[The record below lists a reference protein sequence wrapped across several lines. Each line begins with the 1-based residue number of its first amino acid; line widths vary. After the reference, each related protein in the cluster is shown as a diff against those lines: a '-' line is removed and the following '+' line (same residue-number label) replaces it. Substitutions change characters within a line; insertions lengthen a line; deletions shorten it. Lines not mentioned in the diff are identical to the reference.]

1 MAYLGHVP
9 PLRPLQGTGELTND
23 NSSFCLT
30 AQPAPPPSACTN
42 VWARPLASGSTALGW
57 INNGGADVNVT
68 CDSACLAAAGRD
80 ACNSP
85 PWSCSAGLAAPCRS
99 AYAGRP
105 ALQPHGACA
114 CSGWGG
120 RTQSDPNIVVR
131 RRACSESSLRL
142 QVVGPRRVIAQRV
155 PVGSVGI
162 LINLK
167 RSPAVV

>member
-68 CDSACLAAAGRD
+68 CDSACLAAAGVTP
-80 ACNSP
+80 ATAP
-85 PWSCSAGLAAPCRS
+85 HGLAVRDLLHHADLPML
-99 AYAGRP
+99 AGPPYSLTVLVP
-105 ALQPHGACA
+105 AAGGGAA
-114 CSGWGG
+114 
-120 RTQSDPNIVVR
+120 
-131 RRACSESSLRL
+131 LR
-142 QVVGPRRVIAQRV
+142 VTPI
-155 PVGSVGI
+155 S
-162 LINLK
+162 
-167 RSPAVV
+167 